1 MIAVNKLDKPL
12 ITGEVMQSM
21 GAAFSPARLREVL
34 QEFEEKGATELA
46 YQPAGPD
53 ITRELEKFITAAH
66 G

>member
-1 MIAVNKLDKPL
+1 
-12 ITGEVMQSM
+12 MQSM